1 MTMTCKVSHVDGLN
15 FMGTSGSG
23 HGVVI
28 SAAANPGDAT
38 IGAGP
43 MELLLLGA
51 GGCAS
56 VDVVMILEKGKV
68 VFDNVECVVTGERAE
83 EIPRVFTNI
92 HLHFIVTGTDLP
104 ENKVERAVQLSAE
117 KYCSASITLSKG
129 VDISHSYEIVAPVT
143 A

>member
-1 MTMTCKVSHVDGLN
+1 MTMECKVSHVNGLN
-15 FMGTSGSG
+15 FMGKSNSG

-28 SAAANPGDAT
+28 SAKASDGDET
-38 IGAGP
+38 IGASP

-68 VFDNVECVVTGERAE
+68 AFDNVECIVTGERADE
-83 EIPRVFTNI
+83 VPKVFTKI
-92 HLHFIVTGTDLP
+92 HLHFQITGRDLP
-104 ENKVERAVQLSAE
+104 ENKVQRAVQLSAE
-117 KYCSASITLSKG
+117 KYCSASITLSKAAD
-129 VDISHSYEIVAPVT
+129 VTHSYEIIDPA